1 MISRRSAVFGLIV
14 APFLGRASFAQQGPM
29 PVVATFSILADIVK
43 AIGGEHV
50 AVSALVGA
58 DGDAHSYSPTPA
70 DARQL
75 AQARIVA
82 VNGLGFEGWIAR
94 LIRSSGTRAK
104 VVTASE
110 GVTPLKAESGHG
122 HSHGHTHGHSHGAND
137 PHAWQNVANVK
148 VYAAN
153 IAAALSEADPARRET
168 FAAAAQAYAAKL
180 DALDAEVKAAIA
192 GIPAEQRRILTTHDA
207 FRYFSKAYGVEFIA
221 LRGVSSESEPSAREV
236 AAIIRQVRDRKVSAV
251 FMENIADPRS
261 IQRIAAETGAKI
273 GGRLYSDALSE
284 AGGPAATYID
294 LIRHNT
300 RQIVGAISPA

>member
-1 MISRRSAVFGLIV
+1 MLSRRSAVSGLLTV
-14 APFLGRASFAQQGPM
+14 PFLSRAGIAQQGPV
-29 PVVATFSILADIVK
+29 PVVATFSILADIVR
-43 AIGGEHV
+43 AIGGDHV
-50 AVSALVGA
+50 AVTALVGA
-58 DGDAHSYSPTPA
+58 DGDAHSYAPTPA

-75 AQARIVA
+75 AQARLIV
-82 VNGLGFEGWIAR
+82 VNGLGFEGWIQR

-110 GVTPLKAESGHG
+110 GVTPLKAEGG
-122 HSHGHTHGHSHGAND
+122 HSHGHAHGHSHGAND

-148 VYAAN
+148 TYAAN
-153 IAAALSEADPARRET
+153 IAAALGEADPARRET
-168 FAAAAQAYAAKL
+168 FAAAAQAYVAKL

-192 GIPAEQRRILTTHDA
+192 AIPAEQRRILTTHDA
-207 FRYFSKAYGVEFIA
+207 FRYYARAYGVEFIA

-236 AAIIRQVRDRKVSAV
+236 AAIIRQVRERKVAAV

-284 AGGPAATYID
+284 AGGPAATYIE

>member
-1 MISRRSAVFGLIV
+1 MFSRRSAISGLFA
-14 APFLGRASFAQQGPM
+14 APFLARAGFAQQGPM

-43 AIGGEHV
+43 AVGGEHV
-50 AVSALVGA
+50 AVSALVGP
-58 DGDAHSYSPTPA
+58 DGDAHSYAPTPA
-70 DARQL
+70 DARAL
-75 AQARIVA
+75 AQAKLIA

-104 VVTASE
+104 VVTATD
-110 GVTPLKAESGHG
+110 GVTPLKAEGGHG
-122 HSHGHTHGHSHGAND
+122 HSHGHAHGHSHGAND

-148 VYAAN
+148 TYAAN

-168 FAAAAQAYAAKL
+168 FAAAAQAYAARL
-180 DALDAEVKAAIA
+180 DALDAEVKAAISA
-192 GIPAEQRRILTTHDA
+192 IPAEQRRILTTHDA
-207 FRYFSKAYGVEFIA
+207 FRYYARAYGVEFIA

-236 AAIIRQVRDRKVSAV
+236 AAIIRQVRERKVAAV

-300 RQIVGAISPA
+300 RQIVGAISQA

>member
-1 MISRRSAVFGLIV
+1 MFSRRSAISGLFA
-14 APFLGRASFAQQGPM
+14 APFLARAGFAQQGPM
-29 PVVATFSILADIVK
+29 PVVATFSILADMVK
-43 AIGGEHV
+43 AVGGEHV
-50 AVSALVGA
+50 AVSALVGP
-58 DGDAHSYSPTPA
+58 DGDAHSYAPTPA
-70 DARQL
+70 DARAL
-75 AQARIVA
+75 AQAKLIA

-104 VVTASE
+104 VVTATD
-110 GVTPLKAESGHG
+110 GVTPLKAEGGHG

-148 VYAAN
+148 TYAAN

-168 FAAAAQAYAAKL
+168 FAAAAQAYAARL
-180 DALDAEVKAAIA
+180 DALDAEVKAAISA
-192 GIPAEQRRILTTHDA
+192 IPAEQRRILTTHDA
-207 FRYFSKAYGVEFIA
+207 FRYYSRAYGVEFIA

-236 AAIIRQVRDRKVSAV
+236 AAIIRQVRERKVAAV

-284 AGGPAATYID
+284 TGGPAATYID